1 MNLDFCRF
9 VSSKGSKKERMIH
22 GRYLL
27 SFDER
32 QKALEG
38 FDKAM
43 CKIFRLAES
52 HTSVVIYRTNVDNI
66 ALFGGGSS

>member
-1 MNLDFCRF
+1 
-9 VSSKGSKKERMIH
+9 MIH

-52 HTSVVIYRTNVDNI
+52 HTSVVSMGPMLTILPYLRR
-66 ALFGGGSS
+66 GGGEGGSS